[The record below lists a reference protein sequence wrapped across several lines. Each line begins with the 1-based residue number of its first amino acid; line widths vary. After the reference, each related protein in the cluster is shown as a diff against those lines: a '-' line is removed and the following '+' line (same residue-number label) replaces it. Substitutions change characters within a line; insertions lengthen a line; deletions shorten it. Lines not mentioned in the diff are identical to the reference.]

1 MSDLISRADAIEAIR
16 NMPVRDL
23 GRASNMTLIGKGEA
37 IVKLYT
43 LPSADAVSMEEH
55 IKELNDLAVEWI
67 ANYDETMAKV
77 AKECEECKERLRNI
91 RQSAEAEPSLKAIK
105 RQIDEHWY
113 LTPPSAEAVQGWIPC
128 SERLPKK
135 GEVVL
140 ITNGKGNVRCGQYR
154 SEHDVRGETHYWW
167 WKGKTVETVL
177 AWMPLPKPYEGGRSE

>member
-113 LTPPSAEAVQGWIPC
+113 LDSMLREVAEKRRGCSYYKRKRQCKMWAV
-128 SERLPKK
+128 
-135 GEVVL
+135 
-140 ITNGKGNVRCGQYR
+140 
-154 SEHDVRGETHYWW
+154 
-167 WKGKTVETVL
+167 
-177 AWMPLPKPYEGGRSE
+177 